1 MKACG
6 GAHYWAREVEQYGYQ
21 VRRINPRFVKPFVK
35 SNKNDARKGK
45 SEEEIFYLFSKAEI
59 PPLLGINLIDPCISA
74 LDKQPHHPADV

>member
-1 MKACG
+1 MKASG
-6 GAHYWAREVEQYGYQ
+6 GAHYWAREVEQCGYQ

-59 PPLLGINLIDPCISA
+59 PPLLGIHLIDPCISA
-74 LDKQPHHPADV
+74 LSEQAQNAADV

>member
-6 GAHYWAREVEQYGYQ
+6 GAQYWAREVEQYGYQ

-59 PPLLGINLIDPCISA
+59 PPLLGINLIDPSINA

>member
-1 MKACG
+1 
-6 GAHYWAREVEQYGYQ
+6 
-21 VRRINPRFVKPFVK
+21 VK